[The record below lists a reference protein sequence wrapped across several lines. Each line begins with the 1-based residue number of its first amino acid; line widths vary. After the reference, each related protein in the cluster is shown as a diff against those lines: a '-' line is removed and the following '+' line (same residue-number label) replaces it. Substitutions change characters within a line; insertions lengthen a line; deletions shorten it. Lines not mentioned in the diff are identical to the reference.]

1 MSTGNLGPRE
11 TRKRM
16 IFGAVMLA
24 LAVALT
30 IAFFFL
36 DARGPLLLVLFLPF
50 WLGALGIFQ
59 GQAKT

>member
-1 MSTGNLGPRE
+1 MAGNLGPRE

-30 IAFFFL
+30 IVFYFL
-36 DARGPLLLVLFLPF
+36 DASGPLLLVLFLPF
-50 WLGALGIFQ
+50 WLGTLGIFQ